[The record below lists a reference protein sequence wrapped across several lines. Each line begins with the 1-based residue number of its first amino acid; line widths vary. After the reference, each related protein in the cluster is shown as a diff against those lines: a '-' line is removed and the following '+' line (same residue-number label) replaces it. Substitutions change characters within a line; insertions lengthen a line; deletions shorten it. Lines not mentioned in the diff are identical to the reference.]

1 VADPGTMTTT
11 GPPVGAEHADGGS
24 RAVRRPRTLPGGRA
38 VVGALLIA
46 AAAVGVFAA
55 YLDATAEPDTSYLVA
70 QASIAPGT
78 RLEDVGTI
86 ASLFQAR
93 AIDLAPD
100 LAARAIALEDA
111 ESLVGRVVIA
121 PVEPGDLLV
130 RSGLVADGGVADAT
144 KLSFS
149 IDRADAVAGTL
160 EPGERI
166 DVLATYGS
174 GDAAYTAYVVRGV
187 PLLAVSR
194 DAAGGGLGGGSGGP
208 LTLTVAVTAAEDVQ
222 ALAHAVATADLV
234 VTRSTVGEGD
244 TSPAPGPY
252 VPSRDRPGPAP
263 DVAGDPRGIAT
274 GSDPTAEDGTEPTG
288 PASADEDPLDPDD
301 AEEVED

>member
-1 VADPGTMTTT
+1 VADPGTMTTS
-11 GPPVGAEHADGGS
+11 GPPVRAEPPERGT
-24 RAVRRPRTLPGGRA
+24 RAVRRTRTLPGGRA

-70 QASIAPGT
+70 REPIAPGT
-78 RLEDVGTI
+78 RLESGGTL

-111 ESLVGRVVIA
+111 ESLIGRVVIV
-121 PVEPGDLLV
+121 PLEPGDLLV
-130 RSGLVADGGVADAT
+130 RSGVVADGGVADTA
-144 KLSFS
+144 KLSFP
-149 IDRADAVAGTL
+149 IERADALAGTL
-160 EPGERI
+160 RPGERI
-166 DVLATYGS
+166 DVLATYGA
-174 GDAAYTAYVVRGV
+174 GEAAYTAYVVRGV
-187 PLLAVSR
+187 PLLAISG
-194 DAAGGGLGGGSGGP
+194 DAVGTGLGGASSGP

-244 TSPAPGPY
+244 TSSTPGPY

-263 DVAGDPRGIAT
+263 DPAGDPVGAPA
-274 GSDPTAEDGTEPTG
+274 GPAAAEDGTDPTG
-288 PASADEDPLDPDD
+288 PIPPGEEAREPDGT
-301 AEEVED
+301 EEVEG